1 MKRSLFVPVLVI
13 LSLFIVIACSKSNTF
28 IHCSDWVGDYSFH
41 EDPVPTAT
49 GINKI
54 MEWELSVSQ
63 LRDTCWG
70 TLEITGLTT
79 YIKLL
84 TTLSGDSSKVDVV
97 YNKYL
102 DGSEDYKPGEVL
114 FSLSRDSNK
123 IITTWNKLTP
133 MLAENHEAE
142 GSCFRRL
149 KKRKDDL
156 FFNSGQ

>member
-1 MKRSLFVPVLVI
+1 MKKIVSVPLLLIILF
-13 LSLFIVIACSKSNTF
+13 SCSKTNTF

-63 LRDTCWG
+63 QNDTCWG

-84 TTLSGDSSKVDVV
+84 TTLSGDSSRVDVL

-102 DGSEDYKPGEVL
+102 DGSEDFKPGDVL
-114 FSLSRDSNK
+114 FSLSKDSNN
-123 IITTWNKLTP
+123 IITTWNQLTP
-133 MLAENHEAE
+133 MLAESHDAQ
-142 GSCFRRL
+142 GACFRLL
-149 KKRKDDL
+149 KKRKHEDL
-156 FFNSGQ
+156 SFNNSGR